1 MQITPEVYWQE
12 ADFASNIIVS
22 NNIFDSYYSGIVLG
36 IFLDGSYNPGHF
48 QNHINVTISGNI
60 IRVSLVIWQAFLK
73 RPFTAFI
80 RQTCVVWRRAA
91 AGDVQTRGALKIM

>member
-12 ADFASNIIVS
+12 ADFSSNIIVS

-36 IFLDGSYNPGHF
+36 IFLDGSYDPGHF

-60 IRVSLVIWQAFLK
+60 IRVSLRGWQ
-73 RPFTAFI
+73 PS
-80 RQTCVVWRRAA
+80 
-91 AGDVQTRGALKIM
+91 